1 MTLPLILS
9 LLAVMTMPAGTGE
22 VEAGLEASVE
32 VSSIALERSAGSD
45 GVRYEAR
52 YDGPLGTIHY
62 VVVDGE
68 FGCRVA
74 FEELHEQQVAV
85 CVT

>member
-1 MTLPLILS
+1 MTLTVILT
-9 LLAVMTMPAGTGE
+9 LLAVMTMPAATGE
-22 VEAGLEASVE
+22 VEAGLEASVS

-45 GVRYEAR
+45 VVRYEAR
-52 YDGPLGTIHY
+52 YDGPLGTIDY

-68 FGCRVA
+68 YGCRVA
-74 FEELHEQQVAV
+74 FEELGERRAAV